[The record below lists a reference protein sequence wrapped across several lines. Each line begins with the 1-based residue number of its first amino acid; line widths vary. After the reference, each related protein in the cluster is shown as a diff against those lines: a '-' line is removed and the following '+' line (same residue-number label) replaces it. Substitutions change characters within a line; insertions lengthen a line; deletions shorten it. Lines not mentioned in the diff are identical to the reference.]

1 MFIMLKNLPR
11 LHLELVKELD
21 IAVTSEGKMQYF
33 IDKYKH
39 ISEDLLPE
47 REEKQKREKIIRL

>member
-1 MFIMLKNLPR
+1 MLKNLPR